1 MSDMSNSHQLI
12 NAARKRPLSRLTM
25 ASEDFS
31 LLMPPPILDLLD
43 ADDPD
48 LDHVIRSIGHLRA
61 AGLDTT
67 DPAVLE
73 LAVTGGRNL
82 ARAAE
87 EQGHPDLVAAREA
100 EAAESNEYWAKRR
113 AALSVVYYARLGN
126 RVKIGY
132 TTNLANRM
140 QNIQPEELLATERG
154 GEALESRRHAQFDR
168 LRVSGEWFRY
178 EQPLIDHIAGLPT
191 LAAEQPPRLP
201 SDLARLFHRGASR

>member
-1 MSDMSNSHQLI
+1 MSNSHQLI
-12 NAARKRPLSRLTM
+12 NAARKRSLSTVLT

-31 LLMPPPILDLLD
+31 LLMPAPILQLLD

-48 LDHVIRSIGHLRA
+48 LDYVIHSIGHLRA

-67 DPAVLE
+67 DPAVLD

-82 ARAAE
+82 ARASE
-87 EQGHPDLVAAREA
+87 ERQRPDLVAAREA
-100 EAAESNEYWAKRR
+100 QAAEVNEYWAKRR

-132 TTNLANRM
+132 TTNLTNRM

-168 LRVSGEWFRY
+168 LRMSGEWFRY
-178 EQPLIDHIAGLPT
+178 EQPLIDHIASLPKT
-191 LAAEQPPRLP
+191 SAVQLPRLP
-201 SDLARLFHRGASR
+201 SSLAVLFNRGMEH